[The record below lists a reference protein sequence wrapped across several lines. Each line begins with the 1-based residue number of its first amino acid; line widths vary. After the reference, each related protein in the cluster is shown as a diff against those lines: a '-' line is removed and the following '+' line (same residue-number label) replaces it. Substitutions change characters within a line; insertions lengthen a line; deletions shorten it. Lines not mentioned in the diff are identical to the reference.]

1 MIPSPDLFSGRIKG
15 MEAGEQK
22 VSAYGG
28 LVNVTKRQYILI
40 QSAVFAVLGTLFLL
54 TFFYDLDRIFFG
66 NARLAIG
73 VVVVLE
79 VAEMVYIF
87 RRFN

>member
-1 MIPSPDLFSGRIKG
+1 

-40 QSAVFAVLGTLFLL
+40 QLAVFAVIGTLFLL
-54 TFFYDLDRIFFG
+54 TFFFNLDYIFFG
-66 NARLAIG
+66 NTRLAVG
-73 VVVVLE
+73 VVVLLE
-79 VAEMVYIF
+79 IAEMVYIF
-87 RRFN
+87 RKFN